1 MKRASAVLLFGL
13 AACSV
18 KDGNGI
24 DSVELRELA
33 AIEAIRNDSTLP
45 VLVEVGLDQTVEVR
59 CDDNLIP
66 YVLTEVSGGVLTPG
80 IEPDIEIVPTVA
92 CEILVTVPSLDWI
105 RNGANG
111 GVEAFGDLA
120 GLGTVVN
127 SGRGDLLA
135 EGIDSASL
143 RVVSEGRGRMILAG
157 IADVADLDSSGVGGI
172 EAAELIC
179 SDANVHNSGEGD
191 VVVTVT
197 DNASV
202 HIEGGGDV
210 VLHGDPDVVT
220 TEDDGCGD
228 VY

>member
-1 MKRASAVLLFGL
+1 MKRASAALLFGL

-18 KDGNGI
+18 KDGDGI
-24 DSVELRELA
+24 ESTELRELA
-33 AIEAIRNDSTLP
+33 AIQAIRNDSTLP
-45 VLVEVGLDQTVEVR
+45 VLVEVGPDQHVEVL

-66 YVLTEVSGGVLTPG
+66 YVLTEVSGGVLVPA
-80 IEPDIEIVPTVA
+80 IEPGIEIVPTVA
-92 CEILVTVPSLDWI
+92 CEIHVAVPSLDWI
-105 RNGANG
+105 RSTSTG
-111 GVEAFGDLA
+111 GVEAGGDLA
-120 GLGTVVN
+120 GLDSVFN

-135 EGIDSASL
+135 EGIDTATL
-143 RVVSEGRGRMILAG
+143 RVISQGRGRLVLAG

-179 SDANVHNSGEGD
+179 SDANVHNSGDGD

-197 DNASV
+197 DNANV